1 MARIA
6 RSQARGGPATT
17 AQAEVRPRGRPPVIS
32 SERLLE
38 VAREVFLEHGIRAT
52 TLDVATRAGVAE
64 GTIFHRFKS
73 KEELFHAAM
82 RFDPHEALA
91 FVETLPGLAGK
102 GPLRETLVGFATRF
116 LELGRVALPAMMMQ
130 WSNPESGLCGARLG
144 ERAERYRRVVTAIS
158 AYFEAEIAGGR
169 VERRNPEV
177 LARMLLGSLHH
188 YCMSELIARDV
199 GTLTLSE
206 FAAEVVDVLLDSG
219 RANVG
224 RARVAARRRRT

>member
-17 AQAEVRPRGRPPVIS
+17 AQPEVRPRGRPPAIS

-102 GPLRETLVGFATRF
+102 GPLRETLVGFA
-116 LELGRVALPAMMMQ
+116 
-130 WSNPESGLCGARLG
+130 
-144 ERAERYRRVVTAIS
+144 
-158 AYFEAEIAGGR
+158 
-169 VERRNPEV
+169 
-177 LARMLLGSLHH
+177 
-188 YCMSELIARDV
+188 
-199 GTLTLSE
+199 
-206 FAAEVVDVLLDSG
+206 
-219 RANVG
+219 
-224 RARVAARRRRT
+224 